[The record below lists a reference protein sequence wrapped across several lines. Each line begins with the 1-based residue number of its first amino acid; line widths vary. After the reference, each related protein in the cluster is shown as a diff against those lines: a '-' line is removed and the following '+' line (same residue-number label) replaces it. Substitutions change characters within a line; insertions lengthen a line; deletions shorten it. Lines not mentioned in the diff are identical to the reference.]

1 MKVIL
6 KAAGPVATPAVMKL
20 IATVHS
26 CASFFIRCFR
36 DDDASR
42 MCVSVLKLLHSQE
55 RSGLLLKDH
64 AERLDWAETFMSVC
78 VDKVFQEMQNY
89 SFYEAAVPMLLMC
102 KQMMEESDGLDS
114 AIVAVIC
121 NNLALLYQVLTL
133 TLCTLC
139 SPPPLTSISAFS
151 EARQARPSARAVQPI
166 LGGALKALWTRL
178 LARGR

>member
-1 MKVIL
+1 
-6 KAAGPVATPAVMKL
+6 
-20 IATVHS
+20 
-26 CASFFIRCFR
+26 
-36 DDDASR
+36 

-102 KQMMEESDGLDS
+102 KHMMEESDGLDS

-121 NNLALLYQVLTL
+121 NNLALLYQARTL
-133 TLCTLC
+133 TLCTLR
-139 SPPPLTSISAFS
+139 SPPPLTSICAFS
-151 EARQARPSARAVQPI
+151 ETRQARPSACPVQPI
-166 LGGALKALWTRL
+166 RGGALKALWTRL
-178 LARGR
+178 LARGRLLQQHGQYLLCKRQVRGGTRNSGEMHRKSLEIRTRI